1 MDFSFHLAF
10 RRWLIVS
17 GGISQSF
24 LISLGVWDSC
34 LTPVS
39 AAMAGDPD
47 QDDRDFIAE
56 NMDAD
61 LQFILSE
68 SGVSLHRQAAIA
80 RRYGSLRKFNA
91 IGDDRGQLRTAC
103 LQDFAIP
110 QDTPDN
116 RAEVAAIVAAWE
128 TAKEFV
134 SKEVELRA
142 EAKVLG
148 QPKILQSHERQS
160 MIRAV
165 ERIHG
170 TLGESETPSSDYL
183 ALKAE
188 ETELNEPSASPLDEI
203 ISKRDNASSTIQSSV
218 DTAGHLRVTRTKNK
232 AKMPSNTEEYRKIM
246 RVEMFAWLCMS
257 ARYRAKNWLHGLE
270 ASDFNKFVYFI
281 LGERV
286 LGIQIPT
293 SDGGHQRVKP
303 DWAIVL
309 SFEHKLRKEAMRL
322 VVNEGFTLANALRAV
337 TKDADLKEA
346 FFTTPVAL
354 RAAASEVP
362 QNKWPRFNS
371 KGSFSS
377 GKSNAHGSKGKGK
390 TGKSKGPAIGWAST
404 GMEDTGWSGPLLCL
418 QFWVM

>member
-1 MDFSFHLAF
+1 M
-10 RRWLIVS
+10 
-17 GGISQSF
+17 
-24 LISLGVWDSC
+24 
-34 LTPVS
+34 
-39 AAMAGDPD
+39 AADPD
-47 QDDRDFIAE
+47 EADRDFIAQ

-68 SGVSLHRQAAIA
+68 TGVSLRRQAAIA
-80 RRYGSLRKFNA
+80 RRYGTLRKFNA
-91 IGDDRGQLRTAC
+91 IGDDRAQIRTAC
-103 LQDFAIP
+103 LQDFAVG
-110 QDTPDN
+110 QDTPEN

-134 SKEVELRA
+134 AKEVELRA

-170 TLGESETPSSDYL
+170 HLGEAETPSADYL

-188 ETELNEPSASPLDEI
+188 EVEMNEPTASPLDEI
-203 ISKRDNASSTIQSSV
+203 SKRDTANSQIQSSV
-218 DTAGHLRVTRTKNK
+218 DSSGHLRVTRTKCK
-232 AKMPSNTEEYRKIM
+232 AKMPTNTEDYRKIM
-246 RVEMFAWLCMS
+246 RVEMFSWLCML

-270 ASDFNKFVYFI
+270 ASDFNKFVDFI

-293 SDGGHQRVKP
+293 SDGSQQKVKP

-322 VVNEGFTLANALRAV
+322 VMHEGFTLANALRAV

-354 RAAASEVP
+354 RAAASEQP
-362 QNKWPRFNS
+362 QNKWARFNN
-371 KGSFSS
+371 KGSGSS
-377 GKSNAHGSKGKGK
+377 FGSFWQDWKSESQRERQDGKIQGQRLAPGRFTIGMAH
-390 TGKSKGPAIGWAST
+390 TRWP
-404 GMEDTGWSGPLLCL
+404 
-418 QFWVM
+418 

>member
-1 MDFSFHLAF
+1 MPRVKRLDVGRLFQVPFGMFCFHLVF
-10 RRWLIVS
+10 GDLLS
-17 GGISQSF
+17 T
-24 LISLGVWDSC
+24 L
-34 LTPVS
+34 VS
-39 AAMAGDPD
+39 AAMAVDPD

-56 NMDAD
+56 HMDAD

-68 SGVSLHRQAAIA
+68 TGVSLHRQAAIA
-80 RRYGSLRKFNA
+80 RRYGTLRKFNA
-91 IGDDRGQLRTAC
+91 IGDDRAQLRVAC

-110 QDTPDN
+110 QDTPEN

-134 SKEVELRA
+134 AKEVELRA

-218 DTAGHLRVTRTKNK
+218 DTSGHLRVTRTKNK

-246 RVEMFAWLCMS
+246 RVEMFCLAM
-257 ARYRAKNWLHGLE
+257 HVGT
-270 ASDFNKFVYFI
+270 VQ
-281 LGERV
+281 GEE
-286 LGIQIPT
+286 LAT
-293 SDGGHQRVKP
+293 WTGG
-303 DWAIVL
+303 
-309 SFEHKLRKEAMRL
+309 
-322 VVNEGFTLANALRAV
+322 G
-337 TKDADLKEA
+337 
-346 FFTTPVAL
+346 
-354 RAAASEVP
+354 
-362 QNKWPRFNS
+362 
-371 KGSFSS
+371 
-377 GKSNAHGSKGKGK
+377 
-390 TGKSKGPAIGWAST
+390 
-404 GMEDTGWSGPLLCL
+404 
-418 QFWVM
+418 